1 MKPRHWIRTII
12 FGAVLTGSLV
22 MLLRLT
28 TRPLLSR
35 LRFSAPVLPRL
46 DVERWMTR
54 RVKRGMDIG
63 LALFGLIVTA
73 PFMLIMAALIRLT
86 MGTPILLRR
95 ERPGLQGTPFRM
107 FKFRTMI
114 DARDQF
120 GNLLPADQRRTR
132 LGRWLRRLCLDELP
146 ELYNVLRGDMSLVG
160 PRPVLMNYSYVR
172 EQARWRDIKPGV
184 TGWAQINGRRA
195 VSWEK
200 RFALDLEYMNN
211 FSIWTDIKI
220 ILMTIWRIIRLE
232 EMRESG
238 QAAMTK
244 FVSLSQ
250 AKKKVA

>member
-1 MKPRHWIRTII
+1 
-12 FGAVLTGSLV
+12 
-22 MLLRLT
+22 
-28 TRPLLSR
+28 
-35 LRFSAPVLPRL
+35 
-46 DVERWMTR
+46 MTR